1 MRGIQFPFQGSNQTE
16 IDPDDCTQ
24 RKGSTMS
31 ETTSETPVLDL
42 LASMTED
49 SMSASSLDEETLMLV
64 RLAALVAVDAPS
76 VSYLLNL
83 AVAGEL
89 NIDADRIRGVLAAVA
104 PIVGTP
110 RVASATGKI
119 VEALAV
125 ELEIAELEEAEE
137 GDTEEDEGGAEDA
150 YEGDDA
156 EEADEGAVEGDAGGG
171 AVEGDAEAD
180 EGEEEGDA
188 EGEEEEGDAEEADD
202 GEAEETE
209 SAEKG

>member
-1 MRGIQFPFQGSNQTE
+1 
-16 IDPDDCTQ
+16 
-24 RKGSTMS
+24 MS

-49 SMSASSLDEETLMLV
+49 SVSASSLDDETFMLV

-110 RVASATGKI
+110 RVAAATGKI

-125 ELEIAELEEAEE
+125 ELEIAALEEAED
-137 GDTEEDEGGAEDA
+137 GATEEDEGGAEDA
-150 YEGDDA
+150 DEGAEDADEGDAEEADEGDAEEADEGDAEEADEGDA
-156 EEADEGAVEGDAGGG
+156 EEADEGA
-171 AVEGDAEAD
+171 
-180 EGEEEGDA
+180 EE
-188 EGEEEEGDAEEADD
+188 
-202 GEAEETE
+202 
-209 SAEKG
+209 

>member
-1 MRGIQFPFQGSNQTE
+1 
-16 IDPDDCTQ
+16 
-24 RKGSTMS
+24 MS

-49 SMSASSLDEETLMLV
+49 SMSASSLDDETLMLV

-125 ELEIAELEEAEE
+125 ELEIAALEEAEE
-137 GDTEEDEGGAEDA
+137 GETEGDAEDTDEGD
-150 YEGDDA
+150 
-156 EEADEGAVEGDAGGG
+156 ADEAVEGDEEDETDETDEA
-171 AVEGDAEAD
+171 EDGDAE
-180 EGEEEGDA
+180 
-188 EGEEEEGDAEEADD
+188 DAEEGEADED
-202 GEAEETE
+202 ASEAEETE
-209 SAEKG
+209 SAEMDDR

>member
-1 MRGIQFPFQGSNQTE
+1 
-16 IDPDDCTQ
+16 
-24 RKGSTMS
+24 MS

-49 SMSASSLDEETLMLV
+49 SMSASSLDDETLMLV

-83 AVAGEL
+83 ALAGEL
-89 NIDADRIRGVLAAVA
+89 NLDADRIRGVLAAVA

-125 ELEIAELEEAEE
+125 ELEIAALEEAEE
-137 GDTEEDEGGAEDA
+137 GETEGDEGDAEDTD
-150 YEGDDA
+150 EGD
-156 EEADEGAVEGDAGGG
+156 ADEAVEGD
-171 AVEGDAEAD
+171 EEDETDEA
-180 EGEEEGDA
+180 EEGDA
-188 EGEEEEGDAEEADD
+188 EDAEEGEADED
-202 GEAEETE
+202 AGEAEETE
-209 SAEKG
+209 SAEMDDR

>member
-1 MRGIQFPFQGSNQTE
+1 
-16 IDPDDCTQ
+16 
-24 RKGSTMS
+24 MS

-49 SMSASSLDEETLMLV
+49 SMSASSLDDETLMLV

-110 RVASATGKI
+110 RVAAATGKI

-125 ELEIAELEEAEE
+125 ELEIAALEEAED
-137 GDTEEDEGGAEDA
+137 GATEEDEGGAEDA
-150 YEGDDA
+150 D
-156 EEADEGAVEGDAGGG
+156 EADEGA
-171 AVEGDAEAD
+171 
-180 EGEEEGDA
+180 EEGDA
-188 EGEEEEGDAEEADD
+188 EGADEGAEEGEEEG
-202 GEAEETE
+202 
-209 SAEKG
+209 

>member
-1 MRGIQFPFQGSNQTE
+1 MT
-16 IDPDDCTQ
+16 
-24 RKGSTMS
+24 

-49 SMSASSLDEETLMLV
+49 SMSASSLDDETFMLV

-125 ELEIAELEEAEE
+125 ELEIAAMAEAEE
-137 GDTEEDEGGAEDA
+137 GETEGDEGDAEDA
-150 YEGDDA
+150 YEGD
-156 EEADEGAVEGDAGGG
+156 ADEAVEG
-171 AVEGDAEAD
+171 EAD
-180 EGEEEGDA
+180 VA
-188 EGEEEEGDAEEADD
+188 EEGDAEEAEEGEADEAEGGEAEED
-202 GEAEETE
+202 EGEAEETE
-209 SAEKG
+209 SAEMDDRQA